1 MYMWTSLFAVD
12 TFQQMSANTE
22 TANTGSNND
31 KKSEDRFLKNEKI
44 SHTVELP
51 NPHPY

>member
-1 MYMWTSLFAVD
+1 MWTSLFAVD

-22 TANTGSNND
+22 TANTGSNN
-31 KKSEDRFLKNEKI
+31 EDRFLKNEKI